1 MSKSNVIHLK
11 HRKKDMKT
19 LSFAFLS
26 VFLLSGCTTFST
38 AIDAGKKVGGALV
51 DDTISVAQ
59 TAISLPVKAVG
70 TVIDKIEEE
79 TEGPTVVTP
88 EKGPSPK
95 DKK

>member
-1 MSKSNVIHLK
+1 MSKSNAIHLK

-19 LSFAFLS
+19 FSFAFVSL
-26 VFLLSGCTTFST
+26 FLLSGCTTFST
-38 AIDAGKKVGGALV
+38 AIDAGKTVGGALV

-70 TVIDKIEEE
+70 TVVDKIEEE

-95 DKK
+95 KK

>member
-1 MSKSNVIHLK
+1 
-11 HRKKDMKT
+11 MKT
-19 LSFAFLS
+19 LILAFVS
-26 VFLLSGCTTFST
+26 VFLLGGCTTFSP

-79 TEGPTVVTP
+79 TEGPTVITP
-88 EKGPSPK
+88 EKGPSP
-95 DKK
+95 DK

>member
-1 MSKSNVIHLK
+1 
-11 HRKKDMKT
+11 MKT
-19 LSFAFLS
+19 FSFAFVSL
-26 VFLLSGCTTFST
+26 FLLSGCTTFST
-38 AIDAGKKVGGALV
+38 AIDAGKTVGGALV